1 MSRSKRI
8 VLGMLGA
15 LVLAAIASSTT
26 AYAQP
31 TAKCEPNGTT
41 KTLSMLCVQNSAA
54 ELLVLGLPAL
64 ETIEILG
71 KDKPGTD
78 WSLTVM
84 EGIKFKVFC
93 TGVPMTALADGG
105 PAASAQFIEMSIAF
119 ETCEE
124 TEPPECRLAGTK
136 VQSELLLGTIGSEDG
151 DITFAPVVGKTWFTF
166 DIESVPGHTCV
177 DAGKY
182 TIQGE
187 VLGTLLT
194 PETDEESH
202 LLDFEEALGLSLH
215 FGESTEP
222 AQLTLTE
229 ELQLDKPGQWT
240 GFPEHPAWGL
250 FLTEK
255 IS

>member
-1 MSRSKRI
+1 
-8 VLGMLGA
+8 MLSMIGA
-15 LVLAAIASSTT
+15 LMLAAIAPT
-26 AYAQP
+26 AVSAQP
-31 TAKCEPNGTT
+31 TAKCTPNGTT
-41 KTLSMLCVQNSAA
+41 KTLSMLCVQNSAG

-64 ETIEILG
+64 ETIEVLG

-93 TGVPMTALADGG
+93 TGVPMTALADGS
-105 PAASAQFIEMSIAF
+105 PTASAQFIEMTIAF

-124 TEPPECRLAGTK
+124 TEPPECTLAGTK
-136 VQSELLLGTIGSEDG
+136 VQSELLLGTIGNEDG
-151 DITFAPVVGKTWFTF
+151 DITFTPAEGKTWFSF
-166 DIESVPGHTCV
+166 EIVSVAGHTCA

-194 PETDEESH
+194 PEEDGTTH

-215 FGESTEP
+215 FGAESEP

-229 ELQLDKPGQWT
+229 ELQLDKPTAWT

-250 FLTEK
+250 FLTET